1 MLNEKQNN
9 STFHNFLEEK
19 HHMRFWKKFL
29 IIGAILS
36 IASFILIP
44 ISQIRI
50 EFPEVPQHGTTHG
63 TTISKFPV
71 YPYSWL
77 LLPATIILTTGTVS
91 IIYGYLV
98 KRAYG

>member
-9 STFHNFLEEK
+9 NTFHNFLEEK

-50 EFPEVPQHGTTHG
+50 EFPEVPQHGTT
-63 TTISKFPV
+63 ISKFPV

-77 LLPATIILTTGTVS
+77 LLPVTIILTTGTVS

-98 KRAYG
+98 KRDYG